1 MKRLRS
7 KSVLVCGLVLLLGA
21 VNIASGVGVK
31 PMLLHPANDNCAN
44 AKAVGNVTNL
54 LFDTT
59 NATFD
64 GPGHYIRSPN
74 IWYCYTATC
83 NGCAT
88 VSLRGSNFDTKIAA
102 YEGCDCYP
110 SSDDLIKTND
120 DFHGQQSQITFP
132 VKAGSQ
138 YLIEVGGFNPSV
150 KGQGM
155 ISISCDAQ
163 SSQPANDDCSNARQV
178 GNVTEQPFDTTCATF
193 DGPGHFF
200 TSPNLWYRYTAGGTG
215 DVTVSLLGSEY
226 DTALVV
232 YDGGDCYPEWSD
244 IIERNDDF
252 GGFLQSQ
259 ITFQATAGRSYLFEV
274 MGYNSDEVGEGVLT
288 ISSTGQPPSTN
299 NDNCQNAI
307 PIGDVTNMA
316 FNTTSATQDGP
327 RRCMNSRNIWFCY
340 TASCTG
346 EATVSLA
353 GSSYDTM
360 LAVYDGCECYPTL
373 NDMIECNDDSGNSR
387 QSEIVFDAVAGNQYL
402 IEVGGYALEAGQG
415 RLSVSCEG
423 VQPPPSS
430 KDNCENAKP
439 VGDVKDLAF
448 DTTDATFDG
457 QGLCMRSRNIWFCYT
472 ATCTGE
478 ATVSLAGSSY
488 DTMLAVYDGCE
499 CYPTLNDM
507 IECNDDAG
515 NSRQSEIVF
524 DAVAGNQ
531 YLIEVGGY
539 ALEAGQGRLSV
550 SCEGVQPPPSSKD
563 DCENAK
569 PVGDVKDLAFD
580 TTNATFD
587 GQGLC
592 MRSPNIWYCYTATCT
607 GDVTVS
613 LAGSSYDTM
622 LAVYDG
628 CGCYPTFAANI
639 IECNDDAGNSYQSEI
654 TFAAIAGNQY
664 LIEIGGY
671 ANEKGAGLLTIS
683 CQGVVV
689 QNKPDLGDAP
699 DSTNNAHVTMMAYP
713 SQGML
718 PVVVQAHYPTVYNDG
733 TGTGP
738 YGPVHLNAQ
747 VVAFLGKMITRET
760 EADTGTDEDGVNNI
774 RPSADTPD
782 RDQGDDGVVFPLNM
796 PSCRWTTI
804 DYVVNVIDPNTDLWV
819 NVWLDWNRDGD
830 WDDTLDCPEGPAPE
844 WAVQNHFLFNLPVG
858 INQITTP
865 AILPWHPQNGR
876 EDVWMRIT
884 LSGQPWR
891 GGSNPGVKGNAGSG
905 PRAKYEI
912 GETEDYHF
920 TPNTTC
926 SICEDYNGDGVIN
939 MNDLAAFVSD
949 WLENCP

>member
-1 MKRLRS
+1 MS
-7 KSVLVCGLVLLLGA
+7 KLVLVCGLVLLLVA
-21 VNIASGVGVK
+21 ANIASGVGVK
-31 PMLLHPANDNCAN
+31 PVTLLPPNDNCAN
-44 AKAVGNVTNL
+44 AKAVGNVTSL
-54 LFDTT
+54 VFDTT

-88 VSLRGSNFDTKIAA
+88 VSLRGSSFDTKVTA
-102 YEGCDCYP
+102 YEGCGCYP
-110 SSDDLIKTND
+110 ALEGLIKSND
-120 DFHGQQSQITFP
+120 DFFGQQSQITFP

-138 YLIEVGGFNPSV
+138 YLIEVGGFNPTV

-163 SSQPANDDCSNARQV
+163 SSQPVNDDCSNAKQI
-178 GNVTEQPFDTTCATF
+178 GNVTEQPFNTTCATF

-232 YDGGDCYPEWSD
+232 YKGVNCYPVSGD
-244 IIERNDDF
+244 IIDRNDDF

-259 ITFQATAGRSYLFEV
+259 ITFRATAGNSYLFEV
-274 MGYNSDEVGEGVLT
+274 MGYNSDEVGEGVIT
-288 ISSTGQPPSTN
+288 VSSTGQPPSTN
-299 NDNCQNAI
+299 NDNCQNAK
-307 PIGDVTNMA
+307 PIGDVTNMP

-327 RRCMNSRNIWFCY
+327 RLCMHSSNLWYCY

-360 LAVYDGCECYPTL
+360 LAVYDGCECYPTST
-373 NDMIECNDDSGNSR
+373 DMIECNDDTGNSR
-387 QSEIVFDAVAGNQYL
+387 QSEIIFDAVAGSQYL
-402 IEVGGYALEAGQG
+402 IEVGGYDLDAGQG
-415 RLSVSCEG
+415 LLTVSCQG

-430 KDNCENAKP
+430 KDDCQNAKP

-448 DTTDATFDG
+448 
-457 QGLCMRSRNIWFCYT
+457 ST
-472 ATCTGE
+472 A
-478 ATVSLAGSSY
+478 
-488 DTMLAVYDGCE
+488 
-499 CYPTLNDM
+499 
-507 IECNDDAG
+507 
-515 NSRQSEIVF
+515 
-524 DAVAGNQ
+524 
-531 YLIEVGGY
+531 
-539 ALEAGQGRLSV
+539 
-550 SCEGVQPPPSSKD
+550 
-563 DCENAK
+563 
-569 PVGDVKDLAFD
+569 
-580 TTNATFD
+580 NATFD
-587 GQGLC
+587 GQGVC
-592 MRSPNIWYCYTATCT
+592 MTSPNIWYCYTATCT

-628 CGCYPTFAANI
+628 CGCNPTFAANM
-639 IECNDDAGNSYQSEI
+639 IECNDDAGNSYQSAV
-654 TFAAIAGNQY
+654 TFAATAGNQYLIEIGGYANDKGAGLLTISCQGVQPPPSTNNDNCQNAKPIGDVTNMAFNTTSATQDGPRLCMTGPNIWYCYTATCTGNVTVSLAGSSYDTMLAVYDGCKCYPTANDMIECNDDFGNTRQSKIVFVATAGNQY

-683 CQGVVV
+683 CEGTVIP
-689 QNKPDLGDAP
+689 NKPDLGDAP
-699 DSTNNAHVTMMAYP
+699 DSTNNAHVAMMAYP

-718 PVVVQAHYPTVYNDG
+718 PVVVQANYPTVYNDG

-747 VVAFLGKMITRET
+747 AVAFLGKKITRET

-774 RPSADTPD
+774 RPSNDTPD
-782 RDQGDDGVVFPLNM
+782 RDQGDDGVVFPLIM
-796 PSCRWTTI
+796 PSCCWSTF
-804 DYVVNVIDPNTDLWV
+804 DYVVNVIDPSTDLWV
-819 NVWLDWNRDGD
+819 NVWIDWNRDGD

-844 WAVQNHFLFNLPVG
+844 WAVQNQFLFNLPVG

-865 AILPWHPQNGR
+865 AILPWHPEQGS
-876 EDVWMRIT
+876 EQIWMRIT

-891 GGSNPGVKGNAGSG
+891 GGSNPGAKGNAGSG
-905 PRAKYEI
+905 PQAKYAI
-912 GETEDYHF
+912 GETEDYRF
-920 TPNTTC
+920 TPDITC
-926 SICEDYNGDGVIN
+926 SICKDYDGDGKID
-939 MNDLAAFVSD
+939 MKDLAAFVSD
-949 WLENCP
+949 WLESCQ